1 MKIYIMTH
9 MKCELPT
16 ADGYVPL
23 QVGRA
28 IGQDLGY
35 TGDHTGD
42 NISDLNPLFGELTGL
57 YWIWKND
64 RDSDIIGIN
73 HYRRFFAEEDGELL
87 RQSTV
92 EETLKKYDLIA
103 PVQMVGEDSHYETY
117 KKVHNSKD
125 MDAVRAAVKTCY
137 PQYLETFDAVM
148 NTKEGYYGNLCV
160 MKREIYMSYCEWL
173 FTILFEASK
182 QIDVSGYDAY
192 HKRVY
197 GFLSEPMLK
206 VFTVYN
212 DLKVKEMP
220 VIYTSEKAETKELKA
235 AIGQLLRMGQIE
247 EADQLY
253 HEFVALR
260 PDVRLPASDIRR
272 ELPVI
277 EMILYIIKMEKE
289 YGVEGMYEDSQEL
302 PELIENFHKMKE
314 IIVSG
319 KCEEVS
325 KKLHI
330 SEIARQV
337 ILQNLD
343 F

>member
-1 MKIYIMTH
+1 
-9 MKCELPT
+9 
-16 ADGYVPL
+16 
-23 QVGRA
+23 
-28 IGQDLGY
+28 
-35 TGDHTGD
+35 
-42 NISDLNPLFGELTGL
+42 
-57 YWIWKND
+57 
-64 RDSDIIGIN
+64 
-73 HYRRFFAEEDGELL
+73 
-87 RQSTV
+87 
-92 EETLKKYDLIA
+92 
-103 PVQMVGEDSHYETY
+103 
-117 KKVHNSKD
+117 
-125 MDAVRAAVKTCY
+125 
-137 PQYLETFDAVM
+137 
-148 NTKEGYYGNLCV
+148 
-160 MKREIYMSYCEWL
+160 
-173 FTILFEASK
+173 
-182 QIDVSGYDAY
+182 
-192 HKRVY
+192 
-197 GFLSEPMLK
+197 MLK

-302 PELIENFHKMKE
+302 SELIDNFRKIKE
-314 IIVSG
+314 VIISG

-325 KKLHI
+325 KELHI